1 MAPDVLTDRGLG
13 RATLARQLLLE
24 RTALDPVA
32 AVERLVGLQAQLP
45 LDPYLALWSRL
56 DPFDPEELGRRLEDR
71 TLVRIVVM
79 RGTIHLVTAD
89 DALSV
94 RPLVQPVLDAELARH
109 AEFSPLLDGVDVS
122 APLTAARELMAERPC
137 TGPQLRAALAERFP
151 ELHAPALAYAC
162 RCLIP
167 LVQVPPRGVWG
178 RSLQVT
184 LTPLEAW
191 VDRRVPEQP
200 SLDELVLRYFGA
212 FGPASVADVATW
224 SRLTGLRP
232 VVERLRPQLRP
243 FRDERGRELFD
254 LPDAPRPGPDVPA
267 PVRVLPEY
275 DNVLL
280 SHSDRSRF
288 GTDEERR
295 MVGAA
300 GPARGTVLVDGVVR
314 AVWHVEGPAM
324 VVEHAALSRR
334 QEASVEVEV
343 RRAARF
349 LRAGGGPGKVRLVPI
364 GGQARRRPS
373 ASR

>member
-1 MAPDVLTDRGLG
+1 
-13 RATLARQLLLE
+13 
-24 RTALDPVA
+24 
-32 AVERLVGLQAQLP
+32 
-45 LDPYLALWSRL
+45 
-56 DPFDPEELGRRLEDR
+56 
-71 TLVRIVVM
+71 
-79 RGTIHLVTAD
+79 
-89 DALSV
+89 
-94 RPLVQPVLDAELARH
+94 
-109 AEFSPLLDGVDVS
+109 
-122 APLTAARELMAERPC
+122 
-137 TGPQLRAALAERFP
+137 
-151 ELHAPALAYAC
+151 
-162 RCLIP
+162 
-167 LVQVPPRGVWG
+167 
-178 RSLQVT
+178 
-184 LTPLEAW
+184 
-191 VDRRVPEQP
+191 VDRRVPEHP
-200 SLDELVLRYFGA
+200 SLDELVLRYLGA

-232 VVERLRPQLRP
+232 VVERLRPQLRT
-243 FRDERGRELFD
+243 FRDEHGRELFD

-314 AVWHVEGPAM
+314 AVWHAEGPAM

-349 LRAGGGPGKVRLVPI
+349 LRSGGGPGEVRLVPI
-364 GGQARRRPS
+364 GGQVRRRPS